1 MSVKQVTVNSK
12 EALSLA
18 TTTYLAKGFVV
29 ASSTAEKV
37 VLQKKKEFKALWAV
51 LGFLFCVL
59 PLIIYIIVYV
69 TQPDVEIVELYL
81 DAGIPPAV

>member
-1 MSVKQVTVNSK
+1 MSVKQITVDSK
-12 EALSLA
+12 DALSLA
-18 TTTYLAKGFVV
+18 PNTYLAKGFVV